1 MRPAES
7 QHPPRHAAP
16 QPRVVR
22 LRLRRRAR
30 HVRRVLGRAGLA
42 GLAAASL
49 VSVPALSLNRAER
62 PITPEA
68 VALAAPAGAPW
79 PGAGQGT
86 GMFLPVAEAGV
97 RADPPGT
104 ASGDSTLPGVP
115 GSQAAAVPPGLAGA
129 SRGIPSLVLDAYRRA
144 AGSLSA
150 TDPGCGLPWWLLAG
164 IGRIESGQAAG
175 GRVTSAGTTRG
186 VILGPRLDGTVP
198 GTAVIRDTDGG
209 ALDLDP
215 VYDRAVGPMQFLPGT
230 WRSFAA
236 DGNGDGR
243 SDPSNIYDAA
253 LAAGRYLCASG
264 GDLRTPSGLATAVL
278 SYNYSTSYL
287 SAVLG
292 WGLAYRDGVWSGPV
306 SSASVPPPPVS
317 ARSATTSPAPGPDR
331 VPSATTPAPKTPRTT
346 APTTTA
352 PATKAPTSTP
362 PTSAPTS
369 SSSSGTSTSAPTSST
384 TSSSG
389 TSSTSAPAPTGST
402 STSSTTS
409 TSAPAPTGSTST
421 SSTTSTSAPAP
432 TGSTS
437 TSSTTSTSAPA
448 PTGSTSTSSTTS
460 SSAPQPTTTS
470 SPATSPPATSSPPST
485 GATSADPTTGS
496 GSSTSTCASSG
507 PATTDGQGAPSGTRT
522 APGPLASP
530 SPTPDPSC
538 PSTPTHG
545 PLQLPV
551 RSASTEALAVLP

>member
-1 MRPAES
+1 MRPAEH
-7 QHPPRHAAP
+7 QPPSL

-30 HVRRVLGRAGLA
+30 HARLVLGRAGLA
-42 GLAAASL
+42 GVAAASL
-49 VSVPALSLNRAER
+49 VAVPALSLNRAES
-62 PITPEA
+62 PMTPEA

-97 RADPPGT
+97 RADPPGI
-104 ASGDSTLPGVP
+104 ASADSTLPGVP
-115 GSQAAAVPPGLAGA
+115 GGQAAAVPPGLVGA

-144 AGSLSA
+144 AGSLSV

-186 VILGPRLDGTVP
+186 VILGPRLDGSLA

-215 VYDRAVGPMQFLPGT
+215 AYDRAVGPMQFLPGT
-230 WRSFAA
+230 WRSVAA

-243 SDPSNIYDAA
+243 ADPSNIYDAA

-306 SSASVPPPPVS
+306 SSASVPPSPVS
-317 ARSATTSPAPGPDR
+317 ARSAPTAPAPGPDR
-331 VPSATTPAPKTPRTT
+331 APSTSAPTSPARSTTTSPATT
-346 APTTTA
+346 
-352 PATKAPTSTP
+352 PATKAPTKV
-362 PTSAPTS
+362 PTTSVPTTTAPTS
-369 SSSSGTSTSAPTSST
+369 T
-384 TSSSG
+384 
-389 TSSTSAPAPTGST
+389 APA
-402 STSSTTS
+402 
-409 TSAPAPTGSTST
+409 
-421 SSTTSTSAPAP
+421 
-432 TGSTS
+432 
-437 TSSTTSTSAPA
+437 
-448 PTGSTSTSSTTS
+448 
-460 SSAPQPTTTS
+460 
-470 SPATSPPATSSPPST
+470 
-485 GATSADPTTGS
+485 
-496 GSSTSTCASSG
+496 
-507 PATTDGQGAPSGTRT
+507 R
-522 APGPLASP
+522 
-530 SPTPDPSC
+530 
-538 PSTPTHG
+538 
-545 PLQLPV
+545 
-551 RSASTEALAVLP
+551 